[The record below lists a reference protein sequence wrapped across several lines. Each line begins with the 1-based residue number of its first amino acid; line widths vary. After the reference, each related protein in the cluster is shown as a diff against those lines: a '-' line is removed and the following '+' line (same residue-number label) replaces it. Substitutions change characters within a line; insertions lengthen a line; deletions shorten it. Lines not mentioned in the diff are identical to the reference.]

1 MYHYISEPPADA
13 DVYRRDLS
21 LAPENLK
28 EQLAYLKREGY
39 ASITLNQLVYHLTLG
54 QPLPPKPVILTFDDG
69 YRDNYV
75 NAFPLL
81 KRYGFVATF
90 FLVTGPID
98 DGNPTYM
105 SWDMVREMSDAG
117 MDMQPHSHR
126 HFDLRGRSRE
136 FLESEI
142 LTSRKAIELHTGQP
156 ARFFAYPSGSY
167 DRAVIAFLKS
177 NDFWAAVTTVQGAS
191 HSSHQ
196 LFELKRVRMRARTTL
211 DDFIWLLNAD
221 W

>member
-1 MYHYISEPPADA
+1 MYHYISEAPPGA

-21 LAPENLK
+21 INPENLK
-28 EQLAYLKREGY
+28 EQLAYLRREGFF
-39 ASITLNQLVYHLTLG
+39 SITLSQLVYHLTLG

-81 KRYGFVATF
+81 QRYGLVGTF

-105 SWDMVREMSDAG
+105 SWEMVSEMSDAG
-117 MDMQPHSHR
+117 MDMEPHSQR
-126 HFDLRGRSRE
+126 HFDLRGRSQE
-136 FLESEI
+136 FLAAEI
-142 LTSRKAIELHTGQP
+142 LTSRAAIELHTGRP

-167 DRAVIAFLKS
+167 DRAVIAFLKA

-191 HSSHQ
+191 HSSQ
-196 LFELKRVRMRARTTL
+196 QVFELKRVRMRAKTTL